1 MKKISN
7 TKKQI
12 IEATKRLV
20 KTQSQVT
27 IKEICEASYVNIA
40 AINYHFGN
48 KASLMQLVIAEIVE
62 QLQKEMIDYL
72 KTVDNITPEVGLS
85 HVIELILKFAIENKG
100 LIHYLFVASEN
111 DGTVSYYGIVQN
123 FLFDNPFA
131 STIITKLNLSKEFDP
146 QILHSRFLILFSA
159 LSMPMIM
166 EFAVNKGENRDYS
179 IDNPVFKEKYINEL
193 IKILK

>member
-27 IKEICEASYVNIA
+27 IKDICEASYVNIA

-48 KASLMQLVIAEIVE
+48 KANLMQLVIAEIVE
-62 QLQKEMIDYL
+62 QLQKELIFYMD
-72 KTVDNITPEVGLS
+72 TVDVITPEEGLS
-85 HVIELILKFAIENKG
+85 HVIELVLKFAIANKG
-100 LIHYLFVASEN
+100 LIHYLFVSSEN
-111 DGTVSYYGIVQN
+111 DGNVSYYGIVQN
-123 FLFDNPFA
+123 FLFNNPFA
-131 STIITKLNLSKEFDP
+131 TMVISKLNLSQETDF

-166 EFAVNKGENRDYS
+166 EFATNKIENRDFS
-179 IDNPVFKEKYINEL
+179 IDNPVFKEKYIREL